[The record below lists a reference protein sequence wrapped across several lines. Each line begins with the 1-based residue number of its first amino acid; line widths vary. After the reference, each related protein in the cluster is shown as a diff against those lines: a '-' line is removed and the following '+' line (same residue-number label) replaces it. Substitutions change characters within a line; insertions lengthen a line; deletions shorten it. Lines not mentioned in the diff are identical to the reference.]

1 MMKRK
6 LQFSLRT
13 VLALT
18 AAVAVVMSVFS
29 REATPTSLFALV
41 TVTFSLAVLF
51 AHGAVVECGHRRAF
65 CIGALPPALAGVA
78 VLLALPSGWIGDYFD
93 GNYALVIND
102 RVLLA
107 YDFRYV
113 LAGAWAMC
121 PVCGAIAVCTGWL
134 RKRRRLP
141 LVQVPDMQ

>member
-1 MMKRK
+1 MRKRR

-51 AHGAVVECGHRRAF
+51 AHGAVVECGPRRTF
-65 CIGALPPALAGVA
+65 CLGALPPALAGVA

-93 GNYALVIND
+93 GNNALLID
-102 RVLLA
+102 DQVLLA

-113 LAGAWAMC
+113 LAAAWAMC
-121 PVCGAIAVCTGWL
+121 PVCGAIAVCAGWL
-134 RKRRRLP
+134 WKRPR
-141 LVQVPDMQ
+141 VQVQALP